1 MLVRSTPSK
10 EHFPK
15 RRQKAGGPFIHCQPS
30 YRYDTWLIMFSSTVW
45 SQFLRKPACFLSLQK
60 SLKIANEWHGHYYE
74 DALDLDLINMQTLV
88 SATIY
93 NKWFSTYD
101 TTELGRPYITIPCLR
116 IRTPD
121 KAFPLHDSLDR
132 WGPVWSPSW
141 LCRWMWLCCS
151 LNEQYQWQGMAARVR
166 ETLSHW

>member
-1 MLVRSTPSK
+1 MLVRTTPSK

-15 RRQKAGGPFIHCQPS
+15 RRQEAGGPFISCQPS
-30 YRYDTWLIMFSSTVW
+30 YCYDTWLTMFSSTGW
-45 SQFLRKPACFLSLQK
+45 PQFLRKPACFPSIQK

-88 SATIY
+88 SATLY
-93 NKWFSTYD
+93 NKWF
-101 TTELGRPYITIPCLR
+101 LNIWHNRPW
-116 IRTPD
+116 
-121 KAFPLHDSLDR
+121 KAIYSMLENQEPRQAISPPWQPR

-141 LCRWMWLCCS
+141 LCTWTWLCCS